1 MRSSRTFVH
10 SVFLFAL
17 PIAVAAFGW
26 SPATAAGL
34 VLLMLL
40 WRWLLSLLSIAKPE
54 SRPELELDS
63 ISISH
68 FVEKVR
74 WNLDL
79 TGLGYAENV
88 SGGTL
93 GAYFTGRTVPRL
105 RFSTGIVRSEIGNS
119 AEILRY
125 LWGRYGAE
133 LGERAKHLEPTPE
146 RLEFEA
152 RIDRY
157 GAWLQVWCYNHVLPD
172 RELTLHAWGGDSPG
186 TPAWQRIALKLL
198 YPLQAALIRRSFR
211 ITPNNV
217 VKVTERVETIL
228 EHVDTQLADG
238 RKSILGGDEPN
249 YTDYAFA
256 AMSGIW
262 MQVEQYGGGMADH
275 VRIERERMPEGMR
288 ADVDRW
294 SEDYP
299 RVVAWVNDLYA
310 RRPRAGHGKGG

>member
-1 MRSSRTFVH
+1 MRSSRLLVH
-10 SVFLFAL
+10 SVFLFVL

-26 SPATAAGL
+26 SVWTAIAL
-34 VLLMLL
+34 VLLMLV
-40 WRWLLSLLSIAKPE
+40 WRWLVSLLSIAKPE
-54 SRPELELDS
+54 RRPELELDA

-79 TGLGYAENV
+79 TGLEYAENV
-88 SGGTL
+88 AGGTL

-105 RFSTGIVRSEIGNS
+105 RFRTGAVRSEIGNS

-133 LGERAKHLEPTPE
+133 LGDRAKHLEPTAD
-146 RLEFEA
+146 RLDLESQC
-152 RIDRY
+152 DRY
-157 GAWLQVWCYNHVLPD
+157 GSNLQVWCYNHVLPD
-172 RELTLHAWGGDSPG
+172 RGLTLHAWGSDSPL
-186 TPAWQRIALKLL
+186 TPAWQRLVLKLL
-198 YPLQAALIRRSFR
+198 YPLLSVLIRRSFR

-217 VKVTERVETIL
+217 VKVTERIEQML
-228 EHVDTQLADG
+228 EKVDTALADG

-256 AMSGIW
+256 AMSGVW
-262 MQVEQYGGGMADH
+262 MQVEQYGGGRADH
-275 VRIERERMPEGMR
+275 VRIEREHMPEGMR

-294 SEDYP
+294 REDYP
-299 RVVAWVNDLYA
+299 RVVAWVEELYST
-310 RRPRAGHGKGG
+310 RPRADQS